1 MWYTYLDREQHYL
14 RSYRTNNLWLDQYQ
28 VKMRTPRIHAFHIG
42 IFKRLAKSYS
52 GARVM
57 AFVWGL
63 TFFAG
68 LKFLSK
74 FTKVPEEDK
83 QGPEGYSRLLSIFSK
98 NKYGYHTRIMS
109 DFDLLLEALLNER
122 FIDESTKYYDDPV
135 LQKEIEDMELGLN
148 SDFAEADVRHLLK
161 DKDDGHHGAAKTL
174 RFPARVGTNYDR
186 TDDLSIY
193 KVHPKGVKPLF

>member
-1 MWYTYLDREQHYL
+1 MWYNYLDREQYYL

-42 IFKRLAKSYS
+42 IFKRLGKSYS

-57 AFVWGL
+57 AFIWGL

-68 LKFLSK
+68 AKFLTKFSK
-74 FTKVPEEDK
+74 QPEEDK
-83 QGPEGYSRLLSIFSK
+83 KGPEGYSRLLSIFSK

-148 SDFAEADVRHLLK
+148 SDFAEADVRHMLK
-161 DKDDGHHGAAKTL
+161 DKDDGHHGASKTL
-174 RFPARVGTNYDR
+174 RYPARVGTNYDR
-186 TDDLSIY
+186 TDELSIY
-193 KVHPKGVKPLF
+193 KVHPKGVKPLV